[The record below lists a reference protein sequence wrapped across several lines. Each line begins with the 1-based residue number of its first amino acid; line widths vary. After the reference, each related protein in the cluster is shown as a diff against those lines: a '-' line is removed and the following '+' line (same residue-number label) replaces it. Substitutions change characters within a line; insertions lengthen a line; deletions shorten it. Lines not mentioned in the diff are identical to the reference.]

1 MDDVLRWAR
10 ERLALRA
17 DPAAT
22 DAVLIRTRS
31 ELEALAQAATELEA
45 TLPLRV
51 QDAVRE
57 GVRTEAL
64 PVARGVAELRGLAA
78 QTIRRLE
85 ALETALEAERQ
96 ARVDDLAL
104 VIEVVSAGWQGVD
117 ARLARIE
124 ERLAAAGPLRDV
136 A

>member
-1 MDDVLRWAR
+1 VDDVLRRAR
-10 ERLALRA
+10 ERLAHRA

-31 ELEALAQAATELEA
+31 ELEALAQTAAELEA
-45 TLPLRV
+45 TLPQRV
-51 QDAVRE
+51 QNAVRD
-57 GVRTEAL
+57 GVRAEAL
-64 PVARGVAELRGLAA
+64 PVARSVAELRGLAA

-104 VIEVVSAGWQGVD
+104 LVEVVSAGWQGVD
-117 ARLARIE
+117 ARLGRIE
-124 ERLAAAGPLRDV
+124 AQLAAAPLRDV

>member
-22 DAVLIRTRS
+22 DAVLTRARDG
-31 ELEALAQAATELEA
+31 LESLAQSAAELEA
-45 TLPLRV
+45 TLPQRV
-51 QDAVRE
+51 EDAVRD
-57 GVRTEAL
+57 GMRAEAL
-64 PVARGVAELRGLAA
+64 PVARNLAELRGLAA

-85 ALETALEAERQ
+85 ALETALEAERH
-96 ARVDDLAL
+96 ARGDDLAL
-104 VIEVVSAGWQGVD
+104 LVELISSGWQGVE

-124 ERLAAAGPLRDV
+124 EAVGSAPLRDV